1 MTSRV
6 VQYSL
11 YPLNTVAAELL
22 KASCDE
28 GLLVKQIST
37 KCSWLSTPHYLK
49 PIPLALL
56 HFSKVTSHT

>member
-22 KASCDE
+22 KAACDE
-28 GLLVKQIST
+28 GLLVEQICT
-37 KCSWLSTPHYLK
+37 K
-49 PIPLALL
+49 
-56 HFSKVTSHT
+56 